1 MTKEFEELQET
12 KELPGLMT
20 KQTDRDVRQ
29 EAGGEEVWSLST
41 PISSR
46 S

>member
-29 EAGGEEVWSLST
+29 EAGGEVGWSLST
-41 PISSR
+41 QILSR